1 MYRLDSELTATKLS
15 CSIENADKNERR
27 DSIDCHRGDNRPHPY
42 CSCISNSSSIRCRS
56 LCRRR
61 STWQVNDPERQALVT
76 AAVQPARK
84 RSTVG
89 LGLSSQR
96 NGHDVR
102 RLIRSFRSVRSVVFF
117 APVDKPK
124 RLPDV
129 RRSPDKQIRRLVS
142 SRTLVTQRMIGMA

>member
-102 RLIRSFRSVRSVVFF
+102 RLIRSFRSVRSVVFLRLSISLNGYQTSDDHRTNKF
-117 APVDKPK
+117 ADWS
-124 RLPDV
+124 V
-129 RRSPDKQIRRLVS
+129 REL
-142 SRTLVTQRMIGMA
+142 